1 MHSCE
6 QRLYLGQRHDNTLSR
21 LWAGGRHD
29 SGREGRV
36 RGQWPTK
43 PLVTAILEP
52 LAKTRFFLA
61 SLGLIFACVLTS
73 RPTFAQAITFERD
86 VLPIFTANCLSCH
99 GGTSIYTQAGLDLR
113 TINSLLRGSLN
124 GPVVVKGSPDKSL
137 LYEKVSKRAMPPVAF
152 KLTLTD
158 AQIETIRKWIELGAP
173 SEKPAEAE
181 PDEEL
186 TRFEKQ
192 AQPIL
197 TAKCVSCHGGGT
209 PMASLDLRT
218 LDSVL
223 KGGVTGPVVIEGAS
237 EKSMLVRNILRNKMP
252 PPGTNPAV
260 TPSELETLRQWIDK
274 ARFTARPQ
282 VARLRET
289 FTAAEAPEVTE
300 KDRHYWAFR
309 KPVAQAVPKVKNSQR
324 VRTPIDAFVL
334 AKLEAKGLG
343 FSADAPSSTLM
354 RRAYL
359 DLTGL
364 PPTPEEIK
372 AFAADTRPGAYERL
386 IDRLLASPQ
395 YGERW
400 GRHWLDAT
408 GYTDVTGADIFLE
421 TIEVHPGMWRYRDY
435 VVRSFNEDKPY
446 DRFITEQLA
455 GDELVDWRNAKKFTP
470 EILNALTATG
480 YLRSVYDHTDADIV
494 NLPHERYEVLF
505 HVAENV
511 SSSLLGLT
519 VACARCHSHKYDPIP
534 QRDFYRFLS
543 IFAPAYNPWNWTQPK
558 NRVLSTVSLT
568 DEEEIKNH
576 NAELDKPLA
585 DLQKELETLLK
596 PYQERLLDAKL
607 QTLPAEI
614 RAETKTALET
624 PAEKQDDVQKFL
636 VKKFGESLKVKP
648 EEVEKAL
655 KEADATAK
663 AKLDGQ
669 IKMLKSYRRPLDKIQ
684 VLVDTGP
691 PSPMRLL
698 QRGNVEVPGPRVEP
712 GTLTVLSEPG
722 KTDIVRPAD
731 TLGKT
736 SGYRLAF
743 AHWLTSR
750 EHPLTARV
758 FVNRVWQQHFG
769 RGIVE
774 TPENFGKLGAAPT
787 HPELLDWLA
796 VDFMKNG
803 WTLKRLHRLI
813 MTSSVYRQSSHQPT
827 EGDASLAKK
836 VDPDNH
842 LLWRLNLLRLEA
854 EVIRDSVLAASGK
867 LDRTSGGP
875 AILLAPRPEGLQTVS
890 EKDPTPNARYRR
902 SLYLLA
908 RRNYPLEFL
917 QVFDFPVIQVNCTR
931 RINSATPLQSLTM
944 LNDEFMVESGKNLAE
959 RILAAS
965 SEQTPAKWIETAY
978 LLALSRK
985 PTTTELKICT
995 QNLEKQ
1001 KQLYLNAN
1009 TEPKQAQRAALGTFC
1024 QMLMG
1029 TNEFL
1034 FVD

>member
-1 MHSCE
+1 MIMSR
-6 QRLYLGQRHDNTLSR
+6 RLRIHLTIGFL
-21 LWAGGRHD
+21 LAAG
-29 SGREGRV
+29 
-36 RGQWPTK
+36 T
-43 PLVTAILEP
+43 
-52 LAKTRFFLA
+52 
-61 SLGLIFACVLTS
+61 TS
-73 RPTFAQAITFERD
+73 AQTGTFERD

-113 TINSLLRGSLN
+113 TINSVLRGSLN
-124 GPVVVKGSPDKSL
+124 GPVIVKGSPEKSL
-137 LYEKVSKRAMPPVAF
+137 LYQKVSTRAMPPVAF

-158 AQIETIRKWIELGAP
+158 IQIETIRKWIEAGAP
-173 SEKPAEAE
+173 SEKPAEKTE

-192 AQPIL
+192 PLPIL
-197 TAKCVSCHGGGT
+197 SAKCVSCHGAGT

-223 KGGVTGPVVIEGAS
+223 RGGITGPVVMEGAS
-237 EKSMLVRNILRNKMP
+237 DKSMLIRNILSHKMP
-252 PPGTNPAV
+252 PPGTNAPV
-260 TPSELETLRQWIDK
+260 TAAELEALRQWIDK

-282 VARLRET
+282 VAALRET
-289 FTAAEAPEVTE
+289 FTPAEAPEVTE
-300 KDRHYWAFR
+300 KDRQSWAFR
-309 KPVAQAVPKVKNSQR
+309 KPVAQPIPKVKNQQR

-334 AKLEAKGLG
+334 AKLEANGLNL
-343 FSADAPSSTLM
+343 SAEASSQTLM
-354 RRAYL
+354 RRAYM
-359 DLTGL
+359 DLIGL

-372 AFAADTRPGAYERL
+372 AYAADTRPGAYERL

-421 TIEVHPGMWRYRDY
+421 TIEVHEGMWRYRDY

-446 DRFITEQLA
+446 DRFVTEQLA
-455 GDELVDWRNAKKFTP
+455 GDELVDWREAKKFTP
-470 EILNALTATG
+470 QVLNSLTATG

-505 HVAENV
+505 HVAEKV

-519 VACARCHSHKYDPIP
+519 VGCARCHSHKYDPIP
-534 QRDFYRFLS
+534 QKDYYRFLS

-558 NRVLSTVSLT
+558 NRVLATVSPS
-568 DEEEIKNH
+568 DEEEIKRH
-576 NAELDKPLA
+576 NADLDKPIA
-585 DLQKELETLLK
+585 ELQKELDTLLK
-596 PYQERLLDAKL
+596 PYQERLLDSKL
-607 QTLPAEI
+607 QNLPAEI
-614 RAETKTALET
+614 RAETKAALDT
-624 PAEKQDDVQKFL
+624 PADKRDDVQKFL
-636 VKKFGESLKVKP
+636 VKKFGDGLAVKP

-663 AKLDGQ
+663 AKIDRQ
-669 IKMLKSYRRPLDKIQ
+669 IKTLNSYRRPLEKIQ
-684 VLVDTGP
+684 VLLDVGP
-691 PSPMRLL
+691 PGTMRLL
-698 QRGNVEVPGPRVEP
+698 QRGNVEMPGPRVQP

-722 KTDIVRPAD
+722 KSDIVRPVD
-731 TLGKT
+731 TQGKT

-743 AHWLTSR
+743 ARWLTSR
-750 EHPLTARV
+750 DHPLTARV
-758 FVNRVWQQHFG
+758 MVNRVWQQHFG

-774 TPENFGKLGAAPT
+774 TPDNFGKLGAPPT

-803 WTLKRLHRLI
+803 WTLKRLHRQI
-813 MTSSVYRQSSHQPT
+813 MTSSVYRQSSHQPADGET
-827 EGDASLAKK
+827 SVAKK
-836 VDPDNH
+836 VDPENH
-842 LLWRLNLLRLEA
+842 LLWRMNLLRLEA

-867 LDRTSGGP
+867 LDRTAGGP
-875 AILLAPRPEGLQTVS
+875 AIMLAPRPEGLQTVS
-890 EKDPTPNARYRR
+890 EKDPTPNAKYRR

-908 RRNYPLEFL
+908 RRNYPMEFL

-944 LNDEFMVESGKNLAE
+944 LNDEFMVESGKSLAE
-959 RILAAS
+959 RVMAAAGDH
-965 SEQTPAKWIETAY
+965 TPSKWIETAY

-985 PTTTELKICT
+985 PTATQLKICT
-995 QNLEKQ
+995 ENIERQRE
-1001 KQLYLNAN
+1001 LYLNAN
-1009 TEPKQAQRAALGTFC
+1009 TEPKQAEKAALGTFC

>member
-1 MHSCE
+1 M
-6 QRLYLGQRHDNTLSR
+6 
-21 LWAGGRHD
+21 
-29 SGREGRV
+29 
-36 RGQWPTK
+36 
-43 PLVTAILEP
+43 
-52 LAKTRFFLA
+52 
-61 SLGLIFACVLTS
+61 
-73 RPTFAQAITFERD
+73 TFERD
-86 VLPIFTANCLSCH
+86 VLPILTANCLSCH

-113 TINSLLRGSLN
+113 TINSVMRGSLN
-124 GPVVVKGSPDKSL
+124 GPIVVKGSPEKSL

-158 AQIETIRKWIELGAP
+158 VQIETIRKWIEAGAP
-173 SEKPAEAE
+173 SEKPAETE

-192 AQPIL
+192 ALPIL
-197 TAKCVSCHGGGT
+197 SAKCVSCHGAGT
-209 PMASLDLRT
+209 PMANLDLRT

-223 KGGVTGPVVIEGAS
+223 KGGITGPVVMEGAS
-237 EKSMLVRNILRNKMP
+237 EKSMLIRNIISNKMP
-252 PPGTNPAV
+252 PPNTNTGV
-260 TPSELETLRQWIDK
+260 TPPELEALRQWIDK
-274 ARFTARPQ
+274 ARFTARPK
-282 VARLRET
+282 VAALRET

-300 KDRHYWAFR
+300 KDRQSWAFR
-309 KPVAQAVPKVKNSQR
+309 KPVVQPVPKVKNQQR
-324 VRTPIDAFVL
+324 VRTPVDAFVL
-334 AKLEAKGLG
+334 SKLEAKGLG
-343 FSADAPSSTLM
+343 FSTDAPNSTLM

-372 AFAADTRPGAYERL
+372 TFVADTRPGAYERL

-421 TIEVHPGMWRYRDY
+421 TIEVHEGMWRYRDY
-435 VVRSFNEDKPY
+435 VVRSFNDDKPY
-446 DRFITEQLA
+446 DRFVTEQLA
-455 GDELVDWRNAKKFTP
+455 GDELVDWRSAKKFTSQ
-470 EILNALTATG
+470 ILDSLTATG

-505 HVAENV
+505 HVAEKV

-519 VACARCHSHKYDPIP
+519 VGCARCHSHKYDPIP

-558 NRVLSTVSLT
+558 NRVVATVSPS
-568 DEEEIKNH
+568 DEEEIKRH
-576 NAELDKPLA
+576 NGDLDKPIA
-585 DLQKELETLLK
+585 DLQKELATLLK
-596 PYQERLLDAKL
+596 PYQERLLDTKL
-607 QTLPAEI
+607 QNLPTEI
-614 RAETKTALET
+614 RADTKTALET
-624 PAEKQDDVQKFL
+624 PADKQDEVQKFL
-636 VKKFGESLKVKP
+636 VKKFGESLKIKP
-648 EEVEKAL
+648 EEVEKVL
-655 KEADATAK
+655 KEEDATAK
-663 AKLDGQ
+663 AKLDQQ
-669 IKMLKSYRRPLDKIQ
+669 IKTLNSYRRPLEKIQ
-684 VLVDTGP
+684 VLLDVGP
-691 PSPMRLL
+691 PSAMRLL
-698 QRGNVEVPGPRVEP
+698 QRGNVEMPGPRVEP
-712 GTLTVLSEPG
+712 GALTVLSEPG
-722 KTDIVRPAD
+722 KSDIVRPPDAQ
-731 TLGKT
+731 GKT

-743 AHWLTSR
+743 ARWLTSR
-750 EHPLTARV
+750 DHPLTARV
-758 FVNRVWQQHFG
+758 MVNRVWQQHFG

-774 TPENFGKLGAAPT
+774 TPDNFGKLGAAPT

-803 WTLKRLHRLI
+803 WTMKRLHRLI
-813 MTSSVYRQSSHQPT
+813 MTSSVYRQSSSQPA
-827 EGDASLAKK
+827 EDEPSLAKK
-836 VDPDNH
+836 VDPENQ
-842 LLWRLNLLRLEA
+842 LLWRMNLLRLEA

-875 AILLAPRPEGLQTVS
+875 AILLAPRPEGLQSVS
-890 EKDPTPNARYRR
+890 EKDPTPNAKYRR

-908 RRNYPLEFL
+908 RRNYPMEFL

-944 LNDEFMVESGKNLAE
+944 LNDEFMVENGKSLAN
-959 RILAAS
+959 RILAAAG
-965 SEQTPAKWIETAY
+965 EQTPGKWIETAY
-978 LLALSRK
+978 LLALSRR
-985 PTTTELKICT
+985 PTSAELKICAE
-995 QNLEKQ
+995 NLEKQ

-1009 TEPKQAQRAALGTFC
+1009 TEPKQAAKAAFGTFC

>member
-1 MHSCE
+1 MSTRERNPH
-6 QRLYLGQRHDNTLSR
+6 LGQPKSNSLSR
-21 LWAGGRHD
+21 LWGERGHEPAGTLGAGVLQQ
-29 SGREGRV
+29 S
-36 RGQWPTK
+36 
-43 PLVTAILEP
+43 LYSIA
-52 LAKTRFFLA
+52 TRSLMLLISLCIGMLFFVVSSA
-61 SLGLIFACVLTS
+61 
-73 RPTFAQAITFERD
+73 FAQSITFERD

-113 TINSLLRGSLN
+113 TINSVLRGSLN
-124 GPVVVKGSPDKSL
+124 GPVIVKGSPEKSL

-181 PDEEL
+181 GDEEL

-197 TAKCVSCHGGGT
+197 RAKCVSCHSGDK
-209 PMASLDLRT
+209 PMANLDLRT

-237 EKSMLVRNILRNKMP
+237 EKSMLIRNILGNKMP

-260 TPSELETLRQWIDK
+260 TSLELETLRQWIDK

-282 VARLRET
+282 VSRLRET

-300 KDRHYWAFR
+300 KDRQYWAFR
-309 KPVAQAVPKVKNSQR
+309 KPVAQALPKVKNAQR
-324 VRTPIDAFVL
+324 ERTPIDAFVL
-334 AKLEAKGLG
+334 AKLEAKGLS
-343 FSADAPSSTLM
+343 FSAEASSQTLM

-364 PPTPEEIK
+364 PPTPEEIQ
-372 AFAADTRPGAYERL
+372 AFVADSRPGAYERL
-386 IDRLLASPQ
+386 IDRLLVSPQ

-446 DRFITEQLA
+446 DRFIAEQLA
-455 GDELVDWRNAKKFTP
+455 GDELVDWRNTKKFTP
-470 EILNALTATG
+470 QILDCLTATG

-505 HVAENV
+505 HVAEKV

-519 VACARCHSHKYDPIP
+519 VGCARCHSHKYDPIP

-558 NRVLSTVSLT
+558 NRVLSTVSLS
-568 DEEEIKNH
+568 DEEEIKHH
-576 NAELDKPLA
+576 NAELDKPIA
-585 DLQKELETLLK
+585 DLQKELDALLK

-614 RAETKTALET
+614 RADTKTALET
-624 PAEKQDDVQKFL
+624 PADKQDDVQKFL

-655 KEADATAK
+655 KEADATGK

-669 IKMLKSYRRPLDKIQ
+669 IKTLNGYRRPLEKIQ
-684 VLVDTGP
+684 VLLDVGP

-722 KTDIVRPAD
+722 KSDIVRPPDAQ
-731 TLGKT
+731 GKT

-750 EHPLTARV
+750 DHPLTARV
-758 FVNRVWQQHFG
+758 MVNRVWQQHFG
-769 RGIVE
+769 KGIVE

-813 MTSSVYRQSSHQPT
+813 MTSSVYRQSSHQPAEDEAT
-827 EGDASLAKK
+827 LAKK

-842 LLWRLNLLRLEA
+842 LLWRMNLLRLEA

-875 AILLAPRPEGLQTVS
+875 AIMLSPRPEGLQTVS
-890 EKDPTPNARYRR
+890 DKDSTPNAKYRR

-944 LNDEFMVESGKNLAE
+944 LNDEFMVEGGKSLAE
-959 RILAAS
+959 RILAAG
-965 SEQTPAKWIETAY
+965 EQTPARWIETAY
-978 LLALSRK
+978 LLALSRR
-985 PTTTELKICT
+985 PTSAELKICAES
-995 QNLEKQ
+995 LEKQ

-1009 TEPKQAQRAALGTFC
+1009 TEPKQAAKAALGTFC